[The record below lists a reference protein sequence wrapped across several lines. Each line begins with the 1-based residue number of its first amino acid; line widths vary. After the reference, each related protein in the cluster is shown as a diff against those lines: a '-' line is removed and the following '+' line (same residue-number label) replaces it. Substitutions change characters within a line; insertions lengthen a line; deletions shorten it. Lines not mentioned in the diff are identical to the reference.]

1 MPGYSSPTSLG
12 LIAVGLL
19 AFYVV
24 LLWAIRLLD
33 LAFFDAIEHH
43 AVPAWV
49 SSTERAVLSISSL
62 PRLGG
67 GVMFLV
73 WVHRAASNLRALG
86 RTGMTMTPGWCVA
99 SFFVPVASLFVPYK
113 AVAEIATCSDP
124 RESGVAP
131 ASVLGW
137 WLLFI
142 GGNVLWL
149 VRLAAMKDAELGAR
163 ITLDGV
169 ATLMS
174 TGAVAL
180 LFVVVRSV
188 SAGQEEWAR
197 RRVGVG

>member
-12 LIAVGLL
+12 LVAVGIL

-24 LLWAIRLLD
+24 LQWGIRLLD
-33 LAFFDAIEHH
+33 LAFLEAIEHH

-49 SSTERAVLSISSL
+49 GSVERALLSLSSL
-62 PRLGG
+62 PRLVG
-67 GVMFLV
+67 GVIFLV

-86 RTGMTMTPGWCVA
+86 RTGMTMSPGWCVG
-99 SFFVPVASLFVPYK
+99 SFFVPIASLFVPYK
-113 AVAEIATCSDP
+113 GVAEIATCSDP

-142 GGNVLWL
+142 GSNVVWL
-149 VRLAAMKDAELGAR
+149 VRLMAMRDAELGAR
-163 ITLDGV
+163 IMLDVV
-169 ATLMS
+169 ATVMS

-180 LFVVVRSV
+180 LFVVVRFV
-188 SAGQEEWAR
+188 NAGQEEWAR
-197 RRVGVG
+197 RRVG